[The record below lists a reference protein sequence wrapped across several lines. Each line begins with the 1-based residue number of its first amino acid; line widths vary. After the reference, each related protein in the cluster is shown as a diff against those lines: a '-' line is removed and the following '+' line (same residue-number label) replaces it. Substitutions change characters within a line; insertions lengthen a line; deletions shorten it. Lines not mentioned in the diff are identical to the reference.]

1 MCAMKD
7 NEYTVVT
14 IFLLGVIISI
24 YYVVSIIN
32 APSVTVILEKT
43 ILTGVFI
50 AILITIAIML
60 FRFMELKAAIES
72 GSIKP
77 GAKPAVHPRTAKDV
91 KNDMLKIYRDMGA
104 LKIVSK
110 DNLIDKN
117 MYDRERKSLDNRIVV
132 LKKEYET
139 FVKPEVK
146 PAQKPAAAPIKK
158 KKEQKPS

>member
-1 MCAMKD
+1 MRDED

-24 YYVVSIIN
+24 YYIVSVLN

-43 ILTGVFI
+43 ILTGVFT
-50 AILITIAIML
+50 AILITAIML
-60 FRFMELKAAIES
+60 FRFMELKKEMDAS
-72 GSIKP
+72 KP
-77 GAKPAVHPRTAKDV
+77 GAPKPHQRTAKDV
-91 KNDMLKIYRDMGA
+91 KAGMLKIYRDMGA

-139 FVKPEVK
+139 FAKPEVK
-146 PAQKPAAAPIKK
+146 PAQKPAAAP
-158 KKEQKPS
+158 

>member
-1 MCAMKD
+1 MCAMKE

-24 YYVVSIIN
+24 YYIVSILN
-32 APSVTVILEKT
+32 APSVSDILEKT
-43 ILTGVFI
+43 ILVGVFI

-60 FRFMELKAAIES
+60 FRFMELRKEIES

-77 GAKPAVHPRTAKDV
+77 VAKSHPRTAKDV
-91 KNDMLKIYRDMGA
+91 KAEMMKIYRDMGA

-110 DNLIDKN
+110 DNLIDKG
-117 MYDRERKSLDNRIVV
+117 MYDRERKALDNRIVT

-146 PAQKPAAAPIKK
+146 PAQKPAAAK

>member
-14 IFLLGVIISI
+14 IFLLGVIISV
-24 YYVVSIIN
+24 YYIVSVLN

-43 ILTGVFI
+43 IMTGVFI

-60 FRFMELKAAIES
+60 FRFMDLRKEIES

-77 GAKPAVHPRTAKDV
+77 GAAKLRPRTAKDV
-91 KNDMLKIYRDMGA
+91 KADMLKIYRDMGA
-104 LKIVSK
+104 LKIVFK

-117 MYDRERKSLDNRIVV
+117 MYDRERKSLDNRLVV
-132 LKKEYET
+132 FKKEYET
-139 FVKPEVK
+139 FVNPEVK
-146 PAQKPAAAPIKK
+146 PVQKPVASVK

>member
-7 NEYTVVT
+7 NEHTVVT

-24 YYVVSIIN
+24 YYIVSVLN

-43 ILTGVFI
+43 IITGVFI

-60 FRFMELKAAIES
+60 FRFMELRKEIES

-77 GAKPAVHPRTAKDV
+77 GAPKPHQRTAKDV
-91 KNDMLKIYRDMGA
+91 KADMMKIYRDMGA

-117 MYDRERKSLDNRIVV
+117 MYDKEKKELDNRLVV
-132 LKKEYET
+132 FKKEYET
-139 FVKPEVK
+139 FVNPEVK
-146 PAQKPAAAPIKK
+146 PVQKPEAAPVKK

>member
-24 YYVVSIIN
+24 YYIVSVLN

-60 FRFMELKAAIES
+60 FRFMELKKEIDA
-72 GSIKP
+72 GVKP
-77 GAKPAVHPRTAKDV
+77 GVAKPHPRTSKDV
-91 KNDMLKIYRDMGA
+91 KADMMKIYRDMGA

-117 MYDRERKSLDNRIVV
+117 MYNKERKELDNRLVV
-132 LKKEYET
+132 FKKEYET

-146 PAQKPAAAPIKK
+146 PAQKPAAAPVKK